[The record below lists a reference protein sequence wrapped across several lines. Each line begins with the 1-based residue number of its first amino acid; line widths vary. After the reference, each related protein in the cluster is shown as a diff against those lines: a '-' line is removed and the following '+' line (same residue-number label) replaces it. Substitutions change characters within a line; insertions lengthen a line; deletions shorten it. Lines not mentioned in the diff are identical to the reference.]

1 MTPFPSCIKV
11 HDDKVTRFS
20 EYVYIL
26 NDNSAELDKRFQNF
40 QLIQNNQK
48 ILSNPFTAEVEK
60 EPAKLE
66 LERFE
71 LKLPFILGDYFVHT
85 FSSVPMITL
94 IIMN

>member
-1 MTPFPSCIKV
+1 MKV

-48 ILSNPFTAEVEK
+48 ILSNPFTAEVKK

-71 LKLPFILGDYFVHT
+71 LKLLFILGD
-85 FSSVPMITL
+85 
-94 IIMN
+94 